1 MAWRP
6 SSSSDHM
13 HRMTHSSCS
22 WSLRMTYTERSWR
35 TCVLD
40 VLLLMTVTRWD
51 STASARGRM
60 ISVQML
66 CMTMTESSSALM
78 L

>member
-1 MAWRP
+1 MQ
-6 SSSSDHM
+6 
-13 HRMTHSSCS
+13 RMTHSSCS

-35 TCVLD
+35 TWCLT
-40 VLLLMTVTRWD
+40 LLLLTTVTRWD

-66 CMTMTESSSALM
+66 WMTMTESSSALM